1 MTDPNTLSPL
11 DLETPEKPFLDANEL
26 VINMGPQHPATHGV
40 LRVILRLDG
49 EKVLGLECVIG
60 YLHRGVEKIGE
71 NRTYTMFNPYV
82 DRMDY
87 VAAVSNGLGYCETVE
102 KLLGV
107 EAPPRAQ
114 YIRVILTELNRLTSH
129 QLWLG
134 THALDIGAITPL
146 FYTFRDREEILKI
159 FEKYCGARLTT
170 HAFRIGGLQY
180 EAYEGFEKE
189 VKNFLNFF
197 EPKIDEYEELLTT
210 NRIWLERTK
219 GVGVISG
226 KDCIALG
233 VTGPVLRASGVK
245 WDIRKAQPYANYKN
259 FDFEIPTGQNGD
271 TYDRY
276 LVRMAEMRQ
285 SVRIIQQAVDG
296 IPEGPIMAKVPKVI
310 KPPVGEVYHSIE
322 APKGELG
329 YFIVSDGSTQPYRLR
344 VRPPSFVNLQAL
356 DVMCRGQLVADVI
369 AVIAMNW
376 LERKILAHMQVRLG
390 PMRVGPHGLL
400 QPIAD
405 ALKLLIKEDIMP
417 AEADGFVFWIAPL
430 IVVLA
435 AFTVFV
441 VVPFG
446 PTHAITDMNIGVLFM
461 LGVSS
466 LSVLG
471 IVMAGWASNSHYPLI
486 GALRSSAQMVS
497 YEVAMGLAVVSAIL
511 MTSLNDE
518 GTGTLSMIGIVQ
530 SQQAQGMWFVFKF
543 FPLGLIAFFIFAVAM
558 VAETNRAPF
567 DLPEAESELTAGF
580 HTEYSGFRW
589 SLFFLAEYSAMIAV
603 SSIAVTLWLGGW
615 LRPFPNALTGPT
627 WDLVFSLFPGIT
639 FLFLAA
645 MCFYSTARMPK
656 HPYFRVQTIGLAGF
670 GVVLALI
677 GLILFFPPVR
687 IRIQDIYWFIAKV
700 AAFMYLY
707 IWYRGTFPRYRFD
720 QLMKVGWKILLPMGL
735 GVLILT
741 ATVGL
746 WPLIQQTIW
755 HP

>member
-1 MTDPNTLSPL
+1 M
-11 DLETPEKPFLDANEL
+11 LEYIRSYLTSDQTPGAAGNMFWAAVYILL
-26 VINMGPQHPATHGV
+26 VF
-40 LRVILRLDG
+40 
-49 EKVLGLECVIG
+49 LGL
-60 YLHRGVEKIGE
+60 
-71 NRTYTMFNPYV
+71 
-82 DRMDY
+82 
-87 VAAVSNGLGYCETVE
+87 
-102 KLLGV
+102 
-107 EAPPRAQ
+107 
-114 YIRVILTELNRLTSH
+114 
-129 QLWLG
+129 
-134 THALDIGAITPL
+134 
-146 FYTFRDREEILKI
+146 
-159 FEKYCGARLTT
+159 
-170 HAFRIGGLQY
+170 
-180 EAYEGFEKE
+180 
-189 VKNFLNFF
+189 
-197 EPKIDEYEELLTT
+197 
-210 NRIWLERTK
+210 
-219 GVGVISG
+219 
-226 KDCIALG
+226 
-233 VTGPVLRASGVK
+233 
-245 WDIRKAQPYANYKN
+245 
-259 FDFEIPTGQNGD
+259 
-271 TYDRY
+271 
-276 LVRMAEMRQ
+276 
-285 SVRIIQQAVDG
+285 SV
-296 IPEGPIMAKVPKVI
+296 
-310 KPPVGEVYHSIE
+310 
-322 APKGELG
+322 
-329 YFIVSDGSTQPYRLR
+329 
-344 VRPPSFVNLQAL
+344 
-356 DVMCRGQLVADVI
+356 

-405 ALKLLIKEDIMP
+405 ALKLLLKEDIMP
-417 AEADGFVFWIAPL
+417 AEADAFVFWMAPL
-430 IVVLA
+430 LVVLA

-497 YEVAMGLAVVSAIL
+497 YEVAMGLAVVSAVM

-530 SQQAQGMWFVFKF
+530 AQQAQGVWFIFKF

-615 LRPFPNALTGPT
+615 LRPFPNLLTGPI

-656 HPYFRVQTIGLAGF
+656 HPLFRVQTIGLAGF
-670 GVVLALI
+670 GAVLALI
-677 GLILFFPPVR
+677 GMILFVPAVR
-687 IRIQDIYWFIAKV
+687 VRVEDIYWFSIKV
-700 AAFMYLY
+700 AGFMYLY

-720 QLMKVGWKILLPMGL
+720 QLMKVGWKILLPIGL

-746 WPLIQQTIW
+746 WPVIRQTIW